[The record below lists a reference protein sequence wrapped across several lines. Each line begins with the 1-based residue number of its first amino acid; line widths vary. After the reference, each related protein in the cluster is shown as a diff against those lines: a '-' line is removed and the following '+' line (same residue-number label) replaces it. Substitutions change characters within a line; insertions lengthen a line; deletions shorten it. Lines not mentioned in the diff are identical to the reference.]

1 MEAPRLRHLHFLRL
15 QQHPH
20 QCRKLLPNLPVRH
33 ARTVAN
39 PPTRIKPS
47 PDLSISA
54 FQHLSIYPMTELT
67 AEKIRLVLL
76 AVEAMRIS
84 GRIEPRAAFSHRQ
97 LERIS
102 YRIGEPVG
110 REDFARLEQR
120 ALHKARLAAL
130 AIKARQS
137 LPSDL

>member
-1 MEAPRLRHLHFLRL
+1 
-15 QQHPH
+15 
-20 QCRKLLPNLPVRH
+20 
-33 ARTVAN
+33 
-39 PPTRIKPS
+39 
-47 PDLSISA
+47 
-54 FQHLSIYPMTELT
+54 MTELT

-84 GRIEPRAAFSHRQ
+84 GRIGPETAVSHRQ

-110 REDFARLEQR
+110 REDFARLEAR

-130 AIKARQS
+130 ALQARRAS
-137 LPSDL
+137 STDH